1 MDARMPRLREAPN
14 LSEREHRRGRIPP
27 IVSSTSEAIRVAVPE
42 RSRALSAAADV
53 PADVARALVDS
64 GIEVVPTPLEQIVGD
79 VIEERGQMVLLD
91 ASAAALKVC
100 RGIKSSPHTH
110 FVPVLVLAPNDREA
124 RLRAYQEGADHVIVE
139 AVDADE
145 LASRA
150 WALVRTFH
158 IFKMFESRRV
168 DLKVRRD
175 WARYLI
181 HDLGNSLARVTYNI
195 FDLRRR
201 LVSTDPEALGPLSEL
216 ELSVERS
223 VAMLRDVLDV
233 DRLRR
238 GRLPIRQEPVPILDL
253 VRRVAERFEAAA
265 RELQIAFR
273 FEGDEVRVKT
283 DRQLAERIVAN
294 LIDNAIRFSPAKKEI
309 LVAAS
314 SKGAEARLVVVNHGP
329 PVPVQE
335 RERIFLP
342 FARLDQSAP
351 RAGTGLGL
359 AFVRMALEAQGGK
372 VCVEDAA
379 GGGAAF
385 VVTLPVA
392 G

>member
-1 MDARMPRLREAPN
+1 M
-14 LSEREHRRGRIPP
+14 
-27 IVSSTSEAIRVAVPE
+27 SSTSEAIRVAVPE

-53 PADVARALVDS
+53 PADVLRALVES
-64 GIEVVPTPLEQIVGD
+64 GIEVVPTPLESIVGD
-79 VIEERGQMVLLD
+79 VIEEKGQMVLLD
-91 ASAAALKVC
+91 ASPASLKVC

-110 FVPVLVLAPNDREA
+110 FVPVLVLATDDREA

-139 AVDADE
+139 AVDAEE

-201 LVSTDPEALGPLSEL
+201 LLATDPEALGPLSEL

-253 VRRVAERFEAAA
+253 ARRVAERFEAAA

-273 FEGDEVRVKT
+273 FEGSEVRVKT
-283 DRQLAERIVAN
+283 DRQLAERVLAN
-294 LIDNAIRFSPAKKEI
+294 LVDNAIRFSPAKKDI
-309 LVAAS
+309 VISAS
-314 SKGAEARLVVVNHGP
+314 ANGAEARIVVVNQGP
-329 PVPVQE
+329 PVPEQE

-372 VCVEDAA
+372 VWVEDAE